1 MSLRER
7 TIDAVGWTTGAKV
20 AHQVL
25 QFGLAIALTRLLG
38 PEAFGLIGMV
48 LVFSGFAGVFSELG
62 FASALIQR
70 QDLREDHRSTV
81 FWLNL
86 GMAGVIAS
94 IMCLAAPLVAAFYRE
109 PRLGPLTTWMS
120 LGFLLSA
127 PGLVPGAL
135 LQKALR
141 FEVLAKVSIATL
153 VVSGTAAVAVAATG
167 GGAWSLVVERLV
179 SALVGS
185 ALLLWLGGWRPRLLW
200 SHQAF
205 RELFA
210 YGAGLTGFKLVN
222 YWARSADKL
231 LIGRL
236 LGSEALGLYSRAY
249 SLMLLPLTQVVSV
262 LAPVMLPAL
271 SAIQTDTSRVRWA
284 FLRVVRLL
292 TFVTFPM
299 MLGLA
304 VVAEPFVLGLFGAAW
319 RDVIPVVQIL
329 AVVGVTQTLCNPTG
343 WIYTSQGRTDWM
355 FWWGVSGGT
364 FLVLSIV
371 VGISLGTVEAVALAY
386 LVGNLVITVPCLAV
400 PGRLIDMTLHDV
412 WSAIRGNLLC
422 AIVMAVAVWA
432 AGRILPPGLT
442 PLARLAIQVVTGVA
456 VYAASAHLSRQRA
469 LEELK
474 AIRLHLASRRPSS
487 AQ

>member
-1 MSLRER
+1 MSLRGR

-25 QFGLAIALTRLLG
+25 QLGLAIVLTRLLG

-48 LVFSGFAGVFSELG
+48 LVFSGFAAVFSELG

-70 QDLREDHRSTV
+70 QDLREDHRSTA
-81 FWLNL
+81 FWLTL
-86 GMAGVIAS
+86 GMAAALAA
-94 IMCLAAPLVAAFYRE
+94 IMALAAPLIAGFYRE
-109 PRLGPLTTWMS
+109 PRLGPLTTWLS
-120 LGFLLSA
+120 LGFVLSA

-141 FEVLAKVSIATL
+141 FDVLAKVSIATL
-153 VVSGTAAVAVAATG
+153 AVSGTAAVTVAAAG
-167 GGAWSLVVERLV
+167 GGVWSLVVERLV
-179 SALVGS
+179 SSLAGS
-185 ALLLWLGGWRPRLLW
+185 TFLLWLGGWRPRLLC
-200 SHQAF
+200 SRRAL

-271 SAIQTDTSRVRWA
+271 ASIQTDTSRVRWA
-284 FLRVVRLL
+284 FLRVIRLL

-304 VVAEPFVLGLFGAAW
+304 VVAEPFVLGLFGTAW
-319 RDVIPVVQIL
+319 RGVIPVIQIL
-329 AVVGVTQTLCNPTG
+329 AVVGVTQALCNPTG
-343 WIYTSQGRTDWM
+343 WIYMSQGRTDWM
-355 FWWGVSGGT
+355 LWWGVGAGT
-364 FLVLSIV
+364 FLVLAIV
-371 VGISLGTVEAVALAY
+371 VGISIGTVEAVALAY
-386 LVGNLVITVPCLAV
+386 LIGNLVITAPCLAV

-412 WSAIRGNLLC
+412 WIAIRGNLLC
-422 AIVMAVAVWA
+422 AIVMAVAVG
-432 AGRILPPGLT
+432 AGGRALPPDLT
-442 PLARLAIQVVTGVA
+442 PLARLAIQVVIGVV
-456 VYAASAHLSRQRA
+456 VYAASALLSRQGV
-469 LEELK
+469 LGDLK
-474 AIRLHLASRRPSS
+474 TIRVHLASRRPSS
-487 AQ
+487 VP